1 MINTSLT
8 IALHTSGPGQSLL
21 SKQQEHST
29 VTWAGDGGSPSL
41 LAEQP
46 LVLPSCWDTELFRSL
61 QASRSTAAHFQEL
74 LIETNPA
81 VQSLGCITK
90 TTPGNKSQSTHL
102 QSRYCRSS
110 DFLQKSHCSFEPGE
124 TLRGCFALSAL
135 PGLKYMCNRTQW
147 PWIAESTSPFRGH
160 YSPVLS
166 FSIDKGKK
174 VSFTIQTAPTS
185 TTGNWLENSISVAK
199 PKATLAL
206 LKKQSPPSNFCSVIQ
221 NAWANTKTIQSAPV
235 LPHLFSCGPS
245 FNTISRD

>member
-1 MINTSLT
+1 MAGFQSDNVFVVPVQNLTRLLIPTLLHWELSSPSSHNPELSLDYCKSSTKLVFSCMINTSLT

-29 VTWAGDGGSPSL
+29 VTWWGDGGSPSL

-46 LVLPSCWDTELFRSL
+46 LVHPPCWDTELFRSL

-102 QSRYCRSS
+102 QSRYWRSRH
-110 DFLQKSHCSFEPGE
+110 FLEKSHCACEPGE

-135 PGLKYMCNRTQW
+135 PGLKYICNKIQW
-147 PWIAESTSPFRGH
+147 PWIANRVHVFIQRSL
-160 YSPVLS
+160 LS
-166 FSIDKGKK
+166 SAFSID
-174 VSFTIQTAPTS
+174 
-185 TTGNWLENSISVAK
+185 
-199 PKATLAL
+199 
-206 LKKQSPPSNFCSVIQ
+206 
-221 NAWANTKTIQSAPV
+221 
-235 LPHLFSCGPS
+235 
-245 FNTISRD
+245 